1 MPAYDVTVTL
11 VFKPREATIT
21 EIKSNDNTL
30 GDIVVTVDG
39 KTVAASQSVPVD
51 TTIRVNVPSVK
62 TGYAVDKVN
71 IYYLDYKSTNQV
83 KTLAAGESW
92 TIPACSQISVEV
104 IFKVTDFTLT
114 VEENWNDC
122 FTLVIDAGADKGSYS
137 KPAAGSK
144 YKVSNTTQVTAVP
157 AAGYNV
163 VGIQV
168 KTLSDGKVTTYNG
181 QNWFKMPADDVS
193 VTVLM
198 EAKVAASS
206 LSLEEPEALVLAP

>member
-1 MPAYDVTVTL
+1 MH
-11 VFKPREATIT
+11 
-21 EIKSNDNTL
+21 NDNTL

-39 KTVAASQSVPVD
+39 KTVAAGQNVPVD
-51 TTIRVNVPSVK
+51 STIRVNVPSVK

-104 IFKVTDFTLT
+104 IFKVTDFTIT
-114 VEENWNDC
+114 VENNWND
-122 FTLVIDAGADKGSYS
+122 FFDLVIKDGADAGSHS

-144 YKVSNTTQVTAVP
+144 FKASNTTQVTAVP
-157 AAGYNV
+157 IAGYNV

-168 KTLSDGKVTTYNG
+168 KTLSDGKVTTYDG
-181 QNWFKMPADDVS
+181 QNWFIMPAGDVS
-193 VTVLM
+193 VTVLI
-198 EAKVAASS
+198 EAAPAASS
-206 LSLEEPEALVLAP
+206 LSLEEPEGLTLS